1 VEQDVEALFNQMLS
15 AGIIRGLQLLASS
28 QFQQY
33 DGLYR
38 VSIEPPFDKYVLSEE
53 NPLGV
58 PKENFAGTDEAIKS
72 PVKVLEYKYSFD
84 ALIEEFTTGEKNP
97 GDIGLVVV
105 WEMGNSWKQ
114 MFDVL
119 SYLDEENQHHR
130 SFHGI
135 THSVQHSV
143 SGSHAFVLIVLQD
156 LVAYLLDRSTESARQ
171 RDAYSVDCET

>member
-1 VEQDVEALFNQMLS
+1 ME
-15 AGIIRGLQLLASS
+15 
-28 QFQQY
+28 
-33 DGLYR
+33 
-38 VSIEPPFDKYVLSEE
+38 
-53 NPLGV
+53 
-58 PKENFAGTDEAIKS
+58 TD
-72 PVKVLEYKYSFD
+72 
-84 ALIEEFTTGEKNP
+84 
-97 GDIGLVVV
+97 
-105 WEMGNSWKQ
+105 
-114 MFDVL
+114 FDVL